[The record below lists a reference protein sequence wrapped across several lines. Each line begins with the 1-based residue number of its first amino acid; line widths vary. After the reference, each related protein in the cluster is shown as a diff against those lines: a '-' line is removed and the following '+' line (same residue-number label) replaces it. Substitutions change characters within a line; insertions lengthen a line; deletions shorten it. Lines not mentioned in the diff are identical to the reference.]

1 MNTVGTI
8 LLAILIFGAFVF
20 VHELGHFLS
29 AKAFNMKVNDFAIG
43 FGPALFKFTKGETTY
58 AVRAFPLG
66 GYVALDGEDEESDDE
81 RSFHKQKIWKR
92 FIVMAAGGVMNLL
105 LGFIVVL
112 IVLGMQQTLGTTT
125 ISNFQP
131 QPVSNSVLQV
141 GDQILKI
148 NGSRV
153 HIDNDIVFGLVRDED
168 ARVDM
173 QIKRGNELLN
183 LQVPFQMTKNPDGT
197 NSVYIDFTVYPMEKN
212 FFNVS
217 YNGVFYTGS
226 IAKMVWISLGDLISG
241 KFSVNQLS
249 GPVGVTAVISQASS
263 MGLRPLLM
271 LVAFITINLG
281 VFNLLPLPALDGG
294 KLLFLC
300 IEAIFRKPVPPKY
313 ENYVHT
319 AGMILLLG
327 LMLFVTFNDI
337 TRLFF
342 K

>member
-1 MNTVGTI
+1 M
-8 LLAILIFGAFVF
+8 LAILIFGAFVF

-183 LQVPFQMTKNPDGT
+183 LQVPFQMTQNPDGT

-212 FFNVS
+212 FFNVA

-226 IAKMVWISLGDLISG
+226 IAKMVWISLGDLISD
-241 KFSVNQLS
+241 N
-249 GPVGVTAVISQASS
+249 
-263 MGLRPLLM
+263 
-271 LVAFITINLG
+271 
-281 VFNLLPLPALDGG
+281 
-294 KLLFLC
+294 
-300 IEAIFRKPVPPKY
+300 
-313 ENYVHT
+313 
-319 AGMILLLG
+319 
-327 LMLFVTFNDI
+327 
-337 TRLFF
+337 
-342 K
+342 